1 MTPASATGEPGA
13 LQKGNGGEGA
23 GPQVARKEGSF
34 VFDVTA
40 RIFFLTFSLFLL
52 ETVSYK

>member
-23 GPQVARKEGSF
+23 GPQVARKEGSGGAGRSGF
-34 VFDVTA
+34 VD
-40 RIFFLTFSLFLL
+40 R
-52 ETVSYK
+52 

>member
-1 MTPASATGEPGA
+1 MTPASVTGEPGA
-13 LQKGNGGEGA
+13 LQKGNGGDGA
-23 GPQVARKEGSF
+23 GPQVAQREGSF

-52 ETVSYK
+52 ERVSCK